1 MAKVN
6 DEAKMKLLAEAFGAG
21 ENYLATAYANT
32 LPGVNIFSMFGAL
45 GYLIGEI
52 VDKDGFKTRHNAYLG
67 VTATG
72 VNVVILDGLN
82 NSKIKNAIR
91 FSFAELSDIKAIDN
105 ESSKITCSA
114 CTFSSTK
121 LFKSPKIQRK

>member
-91 FSFAELSDIKAIDN
+91 FSFAELSDIKAIDKKTN
-105 ESSKITCSA
+105 VRDAKTLYSD
-114 CTFSSTK
+114 
-121 LFKSPKIQRK
+121 